1 MERELGGFQHG
12 ASGQEKADRGQAG
25 GLAGGDGRENTL
37 KVPGAKVTMEKQGG
51 GQQAAVAQ
59 ATDHKF
65 FSSGKNRPRALRMVQ
80 QQAVQTKA
88 GGHPGGKEQQE
99 VAARIQ
105 AHNMEQVLY
114 IPLGQYVGPQARRT
128 NIVDMIPSPVPVF
141 WNVKKE

>member
-1 MERELGGFQHG
+1 VVEEL
-12 ASGQEKADRGQAG
+12 KA
-25 GLAGGDGRENTL
+25 EFI
-37 KVPGAKVTMEKQGG
+37 
-51 GQQAAVAQ
+51 AA
-59 ATDHKF
+59 T
-65 FSSGKNRPRALRMVQ
+65 SLE
-80 QQAVQTKA
+80 
-88 GGHPGGKEQQE
+88 EQQE